1 MKKAKHYRII
11 SLNEDFGNNT
21 KGTIM
26 RCEAILAS
34 RLIDRQVASIYDG
47 DVAVGGVIEQLE
59 KNEEVKPIKN
69 KKAK

>member
-1 MKKAKHYRII
+1 
-11 SLNEDFGNNT
+11 
-21 KGTIM
+21 M
-26 RCEAILAS
+26 RCEATLAS